1 MTYNI
6 IGTGNMGWFLVSRLT
21 RAGIECRSVY
31 GRNKTAALELATFGN
46 GKVANEISDLDPTA
60 DITILAIP
68 DHAINEVSKQVIL
81 QGSVLIHTAGAVDI
95 DVLPSEERGVLW
107 FIYSIVKDDL
117 PSHRNIPTV
126 WEANSLRSSEA
137 ISILAAAISDIVYQA
152 DWEKRK
158 WLHLAAVFGNNFS
171 NHLFT
176 ICEQVAKNH
185 GLSFDLLL
193 PILHQ
198 TIERLDNNKPFDIQT
213 GPAKRGDQPTQSKHL
228 ELLKDHLLWQQVYKS
243 ISASIEDMYK
253 KNHKEN
259 S

>member
-6 IGTGNMGWFLVSRLT
+6 IGTGNMGWFLVTSLSQ
-21 RAGIECRSVY
+21 AGIECKSVY
-31 GRNKTAALELATFGN
+31 GRNKNAAKELAVLGN
-46 GKVANEISDLDPTA
+46 GKFANEISELDPTA

-68 DHAINEVSKQVIL
+68 DHAIDEVSKQLSGNNSIL
-81 QGSVLIHTAGAVDI
+81 VHTAGAVPI
-95 DVLPSEERGVLW
+95 DNLPSVERGVLW

-117 PSHRNIPTV
+117 PAHRNIPAI
-126 WEANSLRSSEA
+126 WEASSARSSEA
-137 ISILAAAISDIVYQA
+137 ISALASAISDIVYQA

-176 ICEQVAKNH
+176 ICEQLAITH

-213 GPAKRGDQPTQSKHL
+213 GPAKRGDLSTQDRHL
-228 ELLKDHLLWQQVYKS
+228 ELLNENPAWQDVYHS
-243 ISASIEDMYK
+243 LSASIEDMYK
-253 KNHKEN
+253 KNPKEN